1 MTWVLII
8 AILYSPM
15 GGPAG
20 RASKAM
26 TAVPGYPS
34 EDLCKQAGAAAKI
47 QGVVVNSMCIPGP
60 PNK

>member
-8 AILYSPM
+8 AIVYSSM

-34 EDLCKQAGAAAKI
+34 EESCKQAGAAAKLD
-47 QGVVVNSMCIPGP
+47 VVVKWTCIPGP
-60 PNK
+60 PSK